1 MSSAK
6 TPEGKEPASLQS
18 TREMLDEL
26 DALMDR
32 MLALPVN
39 DLEEA
44 TSPARETVR
53 MPMVS
58 ATLTVLESPAAE
70 AEAPARSET
79 PPPRETTPTYRTDLA
94 PASTEVASAKALAS
108 MPQVEAEP
116 VPEEAIPPSIMN
128 LTVPSV
134 KLTPV
139 VTPLRVPRRSVAG
152 MCLLPL
158 LWFDRGFD
166 LVAGFLGRPGHWLR
180 GPRGR
185 HFLGMTGLTLLV
197 VAGLW
202 LVKDWLGWTW

>member
-6 TPEGKEPASLQS
+6 TPEGKEPASLQT
-18 TREMLDEL
+18 TRQMLDEL

-44 TSPARETVR
+44 TSPAREVAR

-70 AEAPARSET
+70 AEAPARIEA
-79 PPPRETTPTYRTDLA
+79 PPPRAMGPHDTTDLA
-94 PASTEVASAKALAS
+94 PAPPEIVSPKDLAF
-108 MPQVEAEP
+108 MPQGEP
-116 VPEEAIPPSIMN
+116 EPIPEEVIPPSIMA
-128 LTVPSV
+128 LPVPRMKS
-134 KLTPV
+134 TPV
-139 VTPLRVPRRSVAG
+139 VPLPVPPRSMGG

-158 LWFDRGFD
+158 LWFDRAFD
-166 LVAGFLGRPGHWLR
+166 LVAGFFGRPGHWLR

-197 VAGLW
+197 VAGVW